1 MADDPN
7 DLREAIAELDD
18 GYLRAQLFL
27 AVRRASSD
35 EPRRAALW
43 HSIARLLAAEQ
54 QRRQEAGGGGGEES
68 ADDEMARTSVMADV
82 REELRLDAEA
92 VDLETFEPDGS

>member
-1 MADDPN
+1 MADEPN
-7 DLREAIAELDD
+7 DLVEAIAELDE

-43 HSIARLLAAEQ
+43 HSVARLLAADQ
-54 QRRQEAGGGGGEES
+54 QRRQGAGGGGGESPE
-68 ADDEMARTSVMADV
+68 DELARASVMADV

-92 VDLETFEPDGS
+92 LDLETFEADGS

>member
-1 MADDPN
+1 M
-7 DLREAIAELDD
+7 EAVAELDD

-54 QRRQEAGGGGGEES
+54 QRRQETGGGDGDS
-68 ADDEMARTSVMADV
+68 ADDEMAKASVMADV

-92 VDLETFEPDGS
+92 LDLETFEADGS